1 MFLTKEKKKKKSRWL
16 KLKLKANKPKSDFQ
30 GMTQCLMIKS
40 KLAEGYGIGILD
52 YIQSLY
58 ST

>member
-1 MFLTKEKKKKKSRWL
+1 MFLTKEKKSRWL
-16 KLKLKANKPKSDFQ
+16 KLKLKAIKPKTDFQ
-30 GMTQCLMIKS
+30 GLTQCLMIKS